1 MVDSFLAYLKNERR
15 LSPHTCLAYQTDLEQ
30 FQVYVSSFF
39 QTEHIEQATYREIRA
54 WVASL
59 SEDKL
64 THTSINR
71 KIASLRAF
79 YNFLLRKELLQ
90 KNPMLKIRS
99 LKKPHRPP
107 TFIEEDSMES
117 LLSPNE
123 ELSQT
128 LIPRD
133 HLILEILYGTGIRL
147 SELINLK
154 VSDVDLF
161 DGRISVLGKRNKQ
174 RIIPLTQTLKSEIA
188 EYVKQRSELQPD
200 SPYLFLT
207 DKGQKLYP
215 VFVQRL
221 VKKHL
226 TAVSTLKKKSPH
238 VLRHTFATHML
249 NKGAELNAIKELLGH
264 ASLSAT
270 QIYTHNTIE
279 QLKSVHKQAHPK
291 AG

>member
-15 LSPHTCLAYQTDLEQ
+15 LSPHTCLAYETDLLQ
-30 FQVYVSSFF
+30 FQVYVQGEFETTDIVQS
-39 QTEHIEQATYREIRA
+39 TYREIRS

-64 THTSINR
+64 SPTSINR

-79 YNFLLRKELLQ
+79 YGFLLRKGQ
-90 KNPMLKIRS
+90 ITQSPMLKIRS

-107 TFIEEDSMES
+107 VFLEEEAMQNLFQHIEEDEES
-117 LLSPNE
+117 GLRNL
-123 ELSQT
+123 
-128 LIPRD
+128 
-133 HLILEILYGTGIRL
+133 LILELFYGTGIRL

-154 VSDVDLF
+154 VKDIDLF
-161 DGRISVLGKRNKQ
+161 DAKISVLGKRNKQ
-174 RIIPLTQTLKSEIA
+174 RAIPLTNSLKELIKSYLSNTNLAADSFVFQTSSGK
-188 EYVKQRSELQPD
+188 
-200 SPYLFLT
+200 
-207 DKGQKLYP
+207 KLYP

-221 VKKHL
+221 VKRYL
-226 TAVSTLKKKSPH
+226 GEVSTQQKRSPH
-238 VLRHTFATHML
+238 ILRHTFATHML

-279 QLKSVHKQAHPK
+279 QLKAVHKQAHPK